1 MARKVTNS
9 NDQPLGLLAQFD
21 DPHALLAAA
30 EKVRDAG
37 YTKTDAYVPFPVHGI
52 DEALGIKPT
61 ILPWIVLTLGVIGGV
76 GGLAMQYWMNAVDYP
91 YLISGKPLFSLP
103 ANIPVTFELIILLS
117 GFGVF
122 LGMLGLNKLPLF
134 SNPLFQIPQFARA
147 TDDKF
152 FLGISADDPKY
163 QQTKVRALFES
174 FGPSE
179 IIEIPADRSSD
190 ALPRFVWVTGVCIAT
205 LMLVPP
211 VVIWKAQNSTS
222 GQPRIR
228 LVQDMF
234 TQWKNKS
241 QTTSAV
247 FADGRASRPRVS
259 GTVARGEL
267 LDTALVT
274 GVQLPAEVVAQ
285 VAFVA
290 EDEEEPNAEPA
301 EANEEEPPV
310 EPMPADEAAPLAEE
324 EDEPDWLVEIPVKV
338 SRTAIL
344 RGQQQYNVYC
354 AVCHGLAGDGDGLV
368 ARRAV
373 ELQQPTWVQP
383 TPIHAEHVVEQPAG
397 KLYNTITHGVR
408 KMKGYGSQISPEDR
422 WAIVM
427 YMRALQK
434 MRSGSLDDVPAEI
447 GNTLKSQA
455 N

>member
-1 MARKVTNS
+1 MARKVNNT

-52 DEALGIKPT
+52 DEALGIKAT

-117 GFGVF
+117 AFGVF

-134 SNPLFQIPQFARA
+134 SNPLFRIPQFARA

-163 QQTKVRALFES
+163 QLTKVRALFDT

-179 IIEIPADRSSD
+179 IIEIPADPSPA

-222 GQPRIR
+222 SQPRIR

-241 QTTSAV
+241 QTTSTV
-247 FADGRASRPRVS
+247 FADGRASRPRIS
-259 GTVARGEL
+259 GTVARGEMLDSNL
-267 LDTALVT
+267 LT
-274 GVQLPAEVVAQ
+274 GIRPLAEAVAQ
-285 VAFVA
+285 VALIA
-290 EDEEEPNAEPA
+290 EEEETEPA
-301 EANEEEPPV
+301 DANEAEQPA
-310 EPMPADEAAPLAEE
+310 EPMPADPMAGEPAAEE
-324 EDEPDWLVEIPVKV
+324 EEPNWLVEVPVKV
-338 SRTAIL
+338 SKSAML

-354 AVCHGLAGDGDGLV
+354 AVCHGLAGDGDGMV
-368 ARRAV
+368 SRRAV

-397 KLYNTITHGVR
+397 KLYNTITHGIR

-427 YMRALQK
+427 YLRALQK
-434 MRSGSLDDVPAEI
+434 MRSGSLDEVPAEI

>member
-37 YTKTDAYVPFPVHGI
+37 YTKTDAYIPFPVHGI
-52 DEALGIKPT
+52 DEALGIKAT

-117 GFGVF
+117 AFGVF
-122 LGMLGLNKLPLF
+122 LGMLALNKLPMF
-134 SNPLFQIPQFARA
+134 SNPLFRIPQFARA

-152 FLGISADDPKY
+152 FLGISANDPKY
-163 QQTKVRALFES
+163 QATKVRALFDS

-179 IIEIPADRSSD
+179 IIEIPADPSSD

-211 VVIWKAQNSTS
+211 VMIWNAQNSTS

-241 QTTSAV
+241 QSTSTV
-247 FADGRASRPRVS
+247 FADGRASRPRVA
-259 GTVARGEL
+259 GTVARGDL
-267 LDTALVT
+267 LDWNLLT
-274 GVQLPAEVVAQ
+274 GIQPAAEAVAQ
-285 VAFVA
+285 VAYAAQDEEGDAEAAEVNDQEQPADPMDA
-290 EDEEEPNAEPA
+290 EDG
-301 EANEEEPPV
+301 
-310 EPMPADEAAPLAEE
+310 AAPAEE
-324 EDEPDWLVEIPVKV
+324 EDEPNWLVEVPVKV
-338 SRTAIL
+338 SKTAIL

-368 ARRAV
+368 ARRAI

-397 KLYNTITHGVR
+397 KLYNTITHGIR

-422 WAIVM
+422 WAIVT
-427 YMRALQK
+427 YLRALQK
-434 MRSGSLDDVPAEI
+434 MRSGSLEDVPAEI